1 MTGFIHS
8 KWFAVFKYMILIMG
22 IAVQI
27 IAYKFQLLNLFVWG
41 FLLIF
46 IHNILFYLEQY
57 SKRFI
62 YLLFNITFFTFLVSR
77 PVIAM
82 FRGEEWWRA
91 VRETTDS
98 AWFALTL
105 VGVSLYSL
113 IIGGYLAEFMHN
125 KCRLFVRRLEEKNV
139 KIRKEGFKENL
150 QVVSMLVFYVTYPM
164 YFLQE
169 LEPLLF
175 SNINNYMSYYTDFQN
190 GFPALFYTLASFMKI
205 SLCIFLATFPRK
217 RRAFVPLVLFAVSA
231 IPSLIIGLRNPIVL
245 NSLFILVYYLFR
257 ETVENK
263 EKWMGK
269 FEKIIVG
276 CSAPIMT
283 ILMMALAYIRAGMAI
298 KIENPLRYITDFF
311 YSQGVTFNVIQLAY
325 GYIESMR
332 LQSSNYTFGGII
344 DYIYRGTLGQKIFGT
359 EGLPSGNTLENAELS
374 HNLSHHLSYA
384 TMKEEYLSGRGWG
397 SSYILESYVDFD
409 YIGVVVIGLIIGFF
423 LIYAVYWFGKNIFVN
438 TVILMALTTFFLIP
452 RAEAT
457 GWLTFIVTIQFWVC
471 LIGCYLAAFVAWKCK
486 FIHNIIDR
494 LHLYPKADK
503 NTKNSEIIEGK

>member
-1 MTGFIHS
+1 MTGLVHS
-8 KWFAVFKYMILIMG
+8 KWFAILKYIILIVG
-22 IAVQI
+22 ITIQVA
-27 IAYKFQLLNLFVWG
+27 AYKLQLLNLFVCG
-41 FLLIF
+41 FLFIF
-46 IHNILFYLEQY
+46 VHNILFYIEKY

-113 IIGGYLAEFMHN
+113 IAGGYLAELMHN
-125 KCRLFVRRLEEKNV
+125 RCILSVKRAGEKKE

-150 QVVSMLVFYVTYPM
+150 QVVSMLVFYATYPM
-164 YFLQE
+164 YLLQE

-175 SNINNYMSYYTDFQN
+175 SNISNYMSYYTDFQN
-190 GFPALFYTLASFMKI
+190 QFPALFYTLASFMKI

-217 RRAFVPLVLFAVSA
+217 RRAFIPLVLFEVSA
-231 IPSLIIGLRNPIVL
+231 FPSLIIGLRNPIVL
-245 NSLFILVYYLFR
+245 NSLFILVYYLLR
-257 ETVENK
+257 EIVENK

-269 FEKIIVG
+269 FEKIVVG
-276 CSAPIMT
+276 CGAPLMI
-283 ILMMALAYIRAGMAI
+283 IFMMAYAYLRAGMSI
-298 KIENPLRYITDFF
+298 KIENPFRYVSDFF

-332 LQSSNYTFGGII
+332 LQASNYTFGGII

-409 YIGVVVIGLIIGFF
+409 YIGVLIIGLIIGFF
-423 LIYAVYWFGKNIFVN
+423 LIYSVYWFGRKVFVN
-438 TVILMALTTFFLIP
+438 TVILMALTTFFFIP

-457 GWLTFIVTIQFWVC
+457 GWVTFIVTIQFWVC
-471 LIGCYLAAFVAWKCK
+471 LIGCYFAAFVAWKCK

-494 LHLYPKADK
+494 LHLYPKTDK
-503 NTKNSEIIEGK
+503 NTGSTENIEGK